1 MKLIIIKENF
11 DIKRVIFR
19 ESKNSI
25 KLSYDINYISM
36 IGITIKINSIY
47 ILDKGTFLIIK
58 IGDKDKKLLNTIDNY
73 FSKKI
78 ENYDNILV
86 NDTIK
91 VKKHNEYIS
100 PKGNDILIT
109 MNSIK
114 SNPNMRN
121 KVQIFS
127 I

>member
-19 ESKNSI
+19 ESKKSI

-47 ILDKGTFLIIK
+47 ILDKGTYLIIK

-100 PKGNDILIT
+100 PKDNDILIT

>member
-19 ESKNSI
+19 ESKKSI

-100 PKGNDILIT
+100 PKDNDILIT

>member
-1 MKLIIIKENF
+1 
-11 DIKRVIFR
+11 
-19 ESKNSI
+19 
-25 KLSYDINYISM
+25 M

-91 VKKHNEYIS
+91 VKKHTEYIS
-100 PKGNDILIT
+100 PKDNDILIT

-114 SNPNMRN
+114 SNPNMRK

>member
-100 PKGNDILIT
+100 PKDNDILIT